1 MVNPKDD
8 IWERIV
14 RLAEEIP
21 SVGFRQA
28 GKGQE
33 LRRQTDLVS
42 DLGLV
47 GDDASEFMDR
57 YASEFDVKQGDYD
70 ASAYFDAEGLWIL
83 PTFRKKK
90 EKRHITLGMLYLAA
104 KIGEWDS
111 EKLNLAYL
119 NDNYE

>member
-1 MVNPKDD
+1 MVNSRDD

-14 RLAEEIP
+14 RLAEESP
-21 SVGFRQA
+21 SVGFRHV
-28 GKGQE
+28 GKRQE
-33 LRRQTDLVS
+33 FTRQTDLVA

-57 YASEFDVKQGDYD
+57 YASEFDVKQGDYE

-104 KIGEWDS
+104 KTGDWDS
-111 EKLNLAYL
+111 EKLNRAYL
-119 NDNYE
+119 TNRYE

>member
-8 IWERIV
+8 NWERIV
-14 RLAEEIP
+14 RLAEEIH
-21 SVGFRQA
+21 SVGFRHV

-33 LRRQTDLVS
+33 FTRQTDLVS
-42 DLGLV
+42 DLGLI

-83 PTFRKKK
+83 PTFRKKR
-90 EKRHITLGMLYLAA
+90 EKMHITLGMLHLAA

-111 EKLNLAYL
+111 EELNRAYL
-119 NDNYE
+119 NDYYE